1 MCPMNNRLS
10 HLSASKYRPLAS
22 TQSGFVL
29 VIALIVLAAMTLAA
43 AAMVRTVDTSTLLAR
58 NISFK
63 RDAVNRNDFALEAA
77 IDQFRVGGAFAG
89 GTNTLAS
96 NATQNFS
103 AVMLPTDTD
112 GVPLVLKAANTS
124 SPFHLGND
132 PSPPNASAGTLGPA
146 APTKIPAALVLQMT
160 PIYLIERMCTTTG
173 PALAETCIVNGRVQA
188 GGTQPNDKPGQL
200 FPPMYR
206 ITARVTG
213 PRNTV
218 SYVQAIFS
226 LQNT

>member
-77 IDQFRVGGAFAG
+77 IDQFRVGGA
-89 GTNTLAS
+89 
-96 NATQNFS
+96 
-103 AVMLPTDTD
+103 
-112 GVPLVLKAANTS
+112 
-124 SPFHLGND
+124 
-132 PSPPNASAGTLGPA
+132 
-146 APTKIPAALVLQMT
+146 
-160 PIYLIERMCTTTG
+160 
-173 PALAETCIVNGRVQA
+173 
-188 GGTQPNDKPGQL
+188 
-200 FPPMYR
+200 
-206 ITARVTG
+206 
-213 PRNTV
+213 
-218 SYVQAIFS
+218 
-226 LQNT
+226 

>member
-1 MCPMNNRLS
+1 MCPMNNRS
-10 HLSASKYRPLAS
+10 RNVPASKIARPAS
-22 TQSGFVL
+22 AQEGFVL

-43 AAMVRTVDTSTLLAR
+43 AAMVRTVDTSTMLAR

-63 RDAVNRNDFALEAA
+63 RDALNRNDVALEAA
-77 IDQFRVGGAFAG
+77 INQFRVGGAFAG
-89 GTNTLAS
+89 GTGTLND
-96 NATQNFS
+96 NAAENFS
-103 AVMLPTDTD
+103 AVMLPTDAD
-112 GVPLVLKAANTS
+112 GVPLVLKANIS
-124 SPFHLGND
+124 SATFTGGTKG
-132 PSPPNASAGTLGPA
+132 SAEPA
-146 APTKIPAALVLQMT
+146 AIASTFDLGMT
-160 PIYLIERMCTTTG
+160 PVYLIERMCTVSG
-173 PALAETCIVNGRVQA
+173 AALAETCIVNGRAQA

-226 LQNT
+226 LQNV